1 MFKHADRKDGD
12 TEFAK
17 GTGVASTEMPQRRCF
32 RKTRL
37 KAAFAV
43 KIALVTIASAV
54 MVMQTMPVPAIAEAV
69 EQEQQDQQLLAEV
82 QSANEGST
90 TNVGEGDNTG
100 SYGNATNDSTSQ
112 GDATP
117 DSDTSDSSSIDDS
130 DKTDVATAP
139 SANAADSTDADSTG
153 IVDASN
159 FDSPNVKLVA
169 PSAQS
174 EQALAAQVS
183 PSALRAAKKQ
193 GKQEPQTNNQNPISG
208 DDQRIENITVAWAT
222 PDDAEDNSPARLSL
236 VPKTDEFSVKM
247 KLSVALSGQY
257 SYKEGEIQIV
267 VPKYIFADRD
277 GKPTGELEAAVP
289 EAPSQ
294 QSTFAYTEM
303 DDSYVLS
310 NTCEF
315 SAATQASFEFAVRKL
330 DPIELVGNGQ
340 LADGKKAQAADAL
353 PTEVEKYVTD
363 NFYGTVNLTTHTDNV
378 LSMTSN
384 KLDASVDTQEA
395 ISGAELRGQSLSEN
409 WPSNWPEELKPAD
422 ADKYIYIDWYS
433 WTSARGNQKYVLQG
447 STDGSDS
454 GYKAKFLGV
463 SYNGKTVGNKGDDAT
478 QDIRFTAENC
488 LDYVSSNNSTG
499 YLHTYMAYPKDQF
512 KLGGH
517 YKLKHKV
524 GYTLT
529 SADDHEVTSAPATA
543 QLTYSPI
550 KFQDPHGHFNVF
562 KYSNGSYS
570 SKRGKCDNYPYALDS
585 LRLGRDAVCNYD
597 VETVGFT
604 GPWTTDKGGKTD
616 YNQFLAGDYGKQAV
630 RMETPDYSVRFD
642 HTDDDLTADDFEFEG
657 VSVDKPTVY
666 GYQRYTQ
673 TGYGYYEGSDGAVR
687 YGSIGAGNYGY
698 VVDGDNAKQPDIEI
712 WGSVKSGT
720 EEGDNWVRYGTVS
733 YRSGAVAVEPQNGAS
748 VSADG
753 TRLLFPKDAGV
764 TDIKTCLSTKTAGVT
779 YIMHPY
785 VRLKPTERIRAR
797 VDQLFKDSDTPETIL
812 RNTAKSYNY
821 DFNGDLIVEC
831 GPKSAD
837 DYLTGAASGI
847 SMDKGV
853 KYDTDKD
860 GQTTTL
866 HYTANVYEQTNL
878 TTLSDYNE
886 AAAAGIFTPDTAG
899 TFYDLLPKGVEPK
912 LGTVKLNGDN
922 AVESV
927 GLKRNYKGTG
937 RTLMTVKTRVAPN
950 PEYRSRWSAGNQ
962 PYDGYGDKITLKF
975 DAVYSFD
982 TERDYG
988 STLVNNIAYE
998 SAEPRWGT
1006 IAGYKGEPDNPL
1018 AGNNQASKDA
1028 VKGVEDAMTDLDPES
1043 DNSSFVYARVSVK
1056 LDHLSWS
1063 VAQLDKKVDTND
1075 EGAWSSGLDK
1085 DGARNV
1091 FENGVYSYRISLNN
1105 PDNSSAKDIRF
1116 FDAVDAF
1123 DPASKTIQ
1131 GDKPDAGDAMWKG
1144 HLLGVDVSVLERA
1157 GADPHVYYSTV
1168 PADQLTLDSESKE
1181 AQADL
1186 KDRSI
1191 WTPAESYEGSLDD
1204 VTAVA
1209 VDATKKTDGSD
1220 FVVDEGDT
1228 AAFTIR
1234 MRAPEVKDLEQ
1245 DPTAYGRWFDTN
1257 LAEGESESGLTGGA
1271 HAYNNAILRCTTI
1284 SNVGVESP
1292 NQVIRK
1298 DYTKVGLKHFGITIK
1313 KAWSDSDDRDG
1324 KRPQS
1329 VTVHLYADGQD
1340 TGKSAVL
1347 SDANN
1352 WQASFG
1358 SDDGLCVLNDEG
1370 DTIAY
1375 SVKEETP
1382 EGYLADVRMNP
1393 TDTGYEFTVTN
1404 KHRVETVEIAGRK
1417 IWDDANDAAGKR
1429 PKEVK
1434 IDLYADGELVK
1445 SKTVKA
1451 ADSGD
1456 WNYSFGSL
1464 PKYRDHGIEIAY
1476 EVREETYYEGYVTS
1490 IAGMDVTNT
1499 YNPYGTLKISKAVQD
1514 ATDVSA
1520 QKEFSF
1526 KLALTTP
1533 EGEPEGGTFAYAVTD
1548 AAGAQVATGT
1558 VGNGDTIKLRG
1569 GQTATITGIPS
1580 ETTYEVTEA
1589 KAAGFKKTDSTG
1601 ATGTIRAGEER
1612 AATASFTNTY
1622 NATGKAYLSATKV
1635 LEGRKLKAKQFTFD
1649 VLDEAGNIVVT
1660 ARNGADGAV
1669 NFGAI
1674 KYGLA
1679 DVGKTYIYTIRERN
1693 TGAAGYTY
1701 SDAAAT
1707 ATVSVTDNGDGTLAC
1722 DVSYGDGSAPTFTNA
1737 YHASGTVDLKAWKTL
1752 EGRDLKDDEF
1762 TFKLEKLT
1770 GEGDNEQA
1778 EAVGTT
1784 TNSADGKIVF
1794 SHESVQA
1801 LQFTEA
1807 DAGKTYRFRV
1817 SEVVPA
1823 GEGADSTVDYDSQR
1837 SFVYTVKVVD
1847 NGDGTLGFDV
1857 SSDAK
1862 PVFKNKLKDGK
1873 LRIAKTMEGDNPD
1886 PNKEFTFRVQ
1896 LTGKNLPEDGSYS
1909 FKREAYT
1916 GEGDAA
1922 DEAAT
1927 AAAQSSE
1934 PPAAEMV
1941 LSSNGRSLN
1950 ALLGAAAV
1958 AAKPVEASA
1967 SAVEPLGAQ
1976 LAAAGTNNEAGE
1988 AAESG
1993 QTSAGVDDSFTNM
2006 SKAPARARAKAKA
2019 AAAEDPNINIKNWY
2033 GDFQNGLYKDK
2044 KVMLPDALVHGTLR
2058 ESGIV
2063 GTSKWDLYE
2072 DGAMRVHAGKF
2083 NWLDLRKVIRA
2094 KGYVVMYLELEN
2106 GCETDD
2112 CNCWSDVT
2120 EYAEL
2125 GNLRSIVGYLST
2137 SEATSMRAMFYGCYD
2152 LMTLEISG
2160 LDTSN
2165 VTDMRSMFDG
2175 CNDLTSL
2182 DLSGLD
2188 TSCVTDMV
2196 AMFDG
2201 CSALKSLDLSGLD
2214 TSCVTNMLAMFR
2226 DCSALTSLDLS
2237 GLDTSCVTDISYMF
2251 YGCSALKSLDLSGW
2265 NTSKVT
2271 DINYMFY
2278 KCSALTSLDLSGLD
2292 TSCVTTDMRSMFEGC
2307 SALKSLDLSGWNTSK
2322 VTDMGWMFRDCS
2334 ALTSLDLSGWNTSE
2348 VTDMRSMFSGCS
2360 ALTSLNLSGWKTSKV
2375 TDMSSM
2381 FSRCSALTSLNLSGW
2396 NTSKVTGMNGMF
2408 YGCSALTSLDLSG
2421 WNTSKVTSMNDMFG
2435 GCSGLKSLDLSGLDT
2450 SCVTDMGHMFNG
2462 CSALTSLGLSGWN
2475 TSKVADMG
2483 WMFYGCSALTSLDLS
2498 GLDTSCVTGM
2508 REMFYGCSALT
2519 SLDLSGWN
2527 TSEVWYALNMFSLCK
2542 TLNEVV
2548 LGGETRLPEG
2558 SNFGSSYD
2566 NLLFTDTWE
2575 CVENGDQLAS
2585 SELADGFA
2593 HPGTW
2598 RRVPIN
2604 FSYTVNYAADSDDA
2618 TGEMASAT
2626 SKEGYA
2632 FVFPKC
2638 TFYSL
2643 NYEFAGWMVTG
2654 DNLSESV
2661 DLSKIYQPGDVVEGG
2676 ISHRG
2681 GTATLTAQWKPIDNN
2696 VDIKDGSFDIT
2707 LRAGEAG
2714 VIDGLPAGA
2723 GYNVYEKTPA
2733 GYKLVSS
2740 SDTSGTI
2747 DPAGMKTAVFTNA
2760 VSNGEKSANASIAAL
2775 KTLDGEPARDGAFNF
2790 TLAAKGGAP
2799 MPEGAAGGRLTVANG
2814 TGGAVNF
2821 GSITYD
2827 KAGTY
2832 CYTIG
2837 EVKGDDGGVTYDGKT
2852 VDVTVEV
2859 KAADDGSLS
2868 ADVTYDGK
2876 SSLPVFAN
2884 KTKTVEPHYGSLTFT
2899 KKVKG
2904 APESDAGKSFKFRI
2918 DWDSAR
2924 ESEEFTLAAGKSKT
2938 WKGLEPGLGYTI
2950 TELDVPAGYKASGA
2964 VTGSIEADNEA
2975 MASITNT
2982 YTVKPKG
2989 SFTVSAKK
2997 TLEGREL
3004 KAGEFTFELVEAGA
3018 DGTAGKTIATATN
3031 DGDGNVAFPSVT
3043 VASAGEHCYLMCE
3056 KAGSETGVS
3065 YDTGKHYVTVTATVA
3080 TDDPAKLDCSVK
3092 YEDGGILNASPTFTN
3107 TYKAPEGS
3115 FTAKAVK
3122 KLDGRKLTADD
3133 KFTFGLLKV
3142 KADGSDG
3149 EIVATVENDADGN
3162 VTFPSVTV
3170 ASAGEHRYRIREKAG
3185 SAAGITYD
3193 KRAYDLTVTARASQA
3208 DDSKLECTV
3217 AYIGTDAAAEPPV
3230 FTNSYEAKGTFAAHA
3245 TKSVKGAD
3253 LKKDAYTFELLEVE
3267 TDGSDGEVVA
3277 TAKNDAEGNVTF
3289 GDVTVTSLGEHRYR
3303 MREVVGDEAGM
3314 AYDTAVRDLT
3324 VTATDAG
3331 NGKLNCEVAYEGGA
3345 EPEFVNVFQKP
3356 GTFVA
3361 RAHKALDGRDL
3372 KEGEF
3377 EFELVKVKDDG
3388 SDDEVVASAKNDA
3401 AGNVVFGKLSVDAKG
3416 RYKYRIREKAGK
3428 DGSVIYD
3435 KTEYDLDV
3443 VATDDTDGNLSCQ
3456 VVYGTPDHVVPTFTN
3471 NIKTPE
3477 GSFKA
3482 QATKRLEGR
3491 KLKDGEFEFELVEV
3505 EADDSDGDVVA
3516 TAKNGADGKIS
3527 FGKVELKGAGER
3539 SYRIREVK
3547 GSERGIAYDT
3557 AACDLTVKATDNG
3570 DGTLKC
3576 VVSYEGGSAP
3586 VFTNKYTAPKG
3597 SFGVEASK
3605 VLEGRKLKAGEFEFE
3620 LVKVKD
3626 DGSDGKVVA
3635 TAKNG
3640 VDGKVEYPA
3649 VELTGEGAR
3658 SYRIREVK
3666 GDAGG
3671 VTYDEKSYGLT
3682 VDARMSE
3689 GDDAKL
3695 DCTVSY
3701 DGGEAPTFTNAYGA
3715 KGGFKAQAAKKL
3727 EGRELKAGE
3736 FEFELVDADG
3746 KVVAT
3751 AENGA
3756 DGKVSFPEVKLDAAG
3771 EYRYTVREA
3780 RGDKPGVAYDGNE
3793 YGLTVKATDNGDG
3806 TLSCAVSYDGG
3817 SAPTLTNKY
3826 EAKGGFKAE
3835 ATKVLDGRDLKA
3847 GEFEFELVD
3856 KDGKVA
3862 ATAENKADGSISFP
3876 EVELTAA
3883 GTYAYSIREKAGSVP
3898 GVSYDSKGHGLT
3910 VKATDNGDGTLSCD
3924 VSYDGGSAPT
3934 FTNRYE
3940 AKGSFRAEAAKV
3952 LDGRDLKDREFSF
3965 ELVKVKTDGSDG
3977 KVVAT
3982 AENGADGKVSFP
3994 EVILDAA
4001 GTYGYRIRE
4010 AKGDKPGVAYD
4021 ENEYGLTVAAT
4032 DNGNGTLSCDV
4043 SYDGGSAPTFTN
4055 RYEAKGS
4062 FKAQATKRLDGRELK
4077 AGEFEFELIGLNDDG
4092 TEGDVV
4098 ATAENDAAGNVVFPA
4113 VEVASA
4119 STYHYRVREKA
4130 GSEPGVTY
4138 DIATYDL
4145 TVTAVDNGDGT
4156 LTCSIAYANGSEPQ
4170 FVNTYTPPAN
4180 PPANPPSTTTTTQ
4193 TTTTHKRKRGTMPS
4207 TGDDTWALACGMALA
4222 GSVTCALGVASRRR
4236 KRR

>member
-1 MFKHADRKDGD
+1 M
-12 TEFAK
+12 
-17 GTGVASTEMPQRRCF
+17 
-32 RKTRL
+32 
-37 KAAFAV
+37 
-43 KIALVTIASAV
+43 
-54 MVMQTMPVPAIAEAV
+54 
-69 EQEQQDQQLLAEV
+69 
-82 QSANEGST
+82 
-90 TNVGEGDNTG
+90 GEGDNTG
-100 SYGNATNDSTSQ
+100 SNGNATNDSTSQ
-112 GDATP
+112 GDATS
-117 DSDTSDSSSIDDS
+117 DSDTSDSSSTDNA
-130 DKTDVATAP
+130 DKTDVATTPA
-139 SANAADSTDADSTG
+139 ANAADSTDADSTG

-169 PSAQS
+169 PPAQS
-174 EQALAAQVS
+174 EQALAAQAS

-236 VPKTDEFSVKM
+236 VPKADEFSVKM
-247 KLSVALSGQY
+247 KLSVALSGQH

-267 VPKYIFADRD
+267 VPKYIFSDRD
-277 GKPTGELEAAVP
+277 GKPAGELEAAVP

-340 LADGKKAQAADAL
+340 LADGEKAPAADAL

-363 NFYGTVNLTTHTDNV
+363 NFYGTVNLTTHAGNV

-447 STDGSDS
+447 LTDGSDS
-454 GYKAKFLGV
+454 GYKAKLLGV
-463 SYNGKTVGNKGDDAT
+463 SYNGKTVGNKDDDAA

-488 LDYVSSNNSTG
+488 LDYVSSNHSTG

-570 SKRGKCDNYPYALDS
+570 NKRGKCDNYSYALDS
-585 LRLGRDAVCNYD
+585 LRLGRDAVCSYN
-597 VETVGFT
+597 VKTVGFT

-616 YNQFLAGDYGKQAV
+616 YNQFLAGDYGKQTV

-733 YRSGAVAVEPQNGAS
+733 YRSGVVAVEPQNGAS

-779 YIMHPY
+779 YTMHPY

-821 DFNGDLIVEC
+821 DYKGNLIVEC
-831 GPKSAD
+831 GPKSD
-837 DYLTGAASGI
+837 DDFLTGAASGI

-927 GLKRNYKGTG
+927 GLKRNYRGTG
-937 RTLMTVKTRVAPN
+937 RTLMTVKARVAPN
-950 PEYRSRWSAGNQ
+950 PEYRSSWSAGNQ
-962 PYDGYGDKITLKF
+962 PYEGYGDKITLTF

-998 SAEPRWGT
+998 SAEPSWGT

-1028 VKGVEDAMTDLDPES
+1028 VKSVEDAMTDLDPES

-1063 VAQLDKKVDTND
+1063 VAQFDKKVDTND

-1085 DGARNV
+1085 DGSRNV

-1144 HLLGVDVSVLERA
+1144 HLLGVDVSALERA
-1157 GADPHVYYSTV
+1157 GANPHVYYSTV

-1220 FVVDEGDT
+1220 FVVGEGDT

-1245 DPTAYGRWFDTN
+1245 DPAAYGKWFDTN
-1257 LAEGESESGLTGGA
+1257 LTEGESESGLTGGA

-1298 DYTKVGLKHFGITIK
+1298 DYTKVGLKPFGITIK

-1434 IDLYADGELVK
+1434 LDLYADGELVK

-1476 EVREETYYEGYVTS
+1476 EVREDTYYEGYVTS
-1490 IAGMDVTNT
+1490 IAGTDVTNT
-1499 YNPYGTLKISKAVQD
+1499 YNPYGTLKISKAVQG

-1526 KLALTTP
+1526 KLTLTTP
-1533 EGEPEGGTFAYAVTD
+1533 EGEPEGGTFTYTVTD

-1580 ETTYEVTEA
+1580 ETTYKVTEA

-1622 NATGKAYLSATKV
+1622 NATGKAYLRATKV

-1649 VLDEAGNIVVT
+1649 VLDEAGNTVT
-1660 ARNGADGAV
+1660 AARNGADGTV

-1679 DVGKTYIYTIRERN
+1679 DVGKTYTYTIRERN
-1693 TGAAGYTY
+1693 AGAAGYTY
-1701 SDAAAT
+1701 SDAAAK
-1707 ATVSVTDNGDGTLAC
+1707 AKVSVTDNGDGTLAC
-1722 DVSYGDGSAPTFTNA
+1722 DVSYWDGSSWDGSAPTFTNA
-1737 YHASGTVDLKAWKTL
+1737 YHASGAVDLKAWKTL
-1752 EGRDLKDDEF
+1752 EGRDLKDNEF

-1770 GEGDNEQA
+1770 GEGDSEQA
-1778 EAVGTT
+1778 EAVGTA

-1823 GEGADSTVDYDSQR
+1823 GEDADPTVDYDSQS

-1873 LRIAKTMEGDNPD
+1873 LRIAKTMAGDNPD

-1941 LSSNGRSLN
+1941 LSSDGRSLST
-1950 ALLGAAAV
+1950 LPGAAAV

-1976 LAAAGTNNEAGE
+1976 LAAAGTNNEVGE
-1988 AAESG
+1988 AAESE
-1993 QTSAGVDDSFTNM
+1993 QASAGVGDSSTNM
-2006 SKAPARARAKAKA
+2006 SKAPTRARAKAKA
-2019 AAAEDPNINIKNWY
+2019 AAAEDPNIKKWY
-2033 GDFQNGLYKDK
+2033 GEFKNGLYKDK
-2044 KVMLPDALVHGTLR
+2044 KVTLPDASVHGAIKTL
-2058 ESGIV
+2058 GWV
-2063 GTSKWDLYE
+2063 TYNQWYLYE
-2072 DGAMRVHAGKF
+2072 DGTMRVRAGMF
-2083 NWLDLRKVIRA
+2083 AFEWSELMERVRETGA
-2094 KGYVVMYLELEN
+2094 KYLELED
-2106 GCETDD
+2106 GCKASSCRNTYPLDGV
-2112 CNCWSDVT
+2112 S
-2120 EYAEL
+2120 L
-2125 GNLRSIVGYLST
+2125 ISIVGSLST
-2137 SEATSMRAMFYGCYD
+2137 SG
-2152 LMTLEISG
+2152 
-2160 LDTSN
+2160 
-2165 VTDMRSMFDG
+2165 VTDMSNMFGMVDG
-2175 CNDLTSL
+2175 YSGPTYLY
-2182 DLSGLD
+2182 LSGLD
-2188 TSCVTDMV
+2188 TSSVRDMRN
-2196 AMFDG
+2196 MFRG
-2201 CSALKSLDLSGLD
+2201 CSG
-2214 TSCVTNMLAMFR
+2214 
-2226 DCSALTSLDLS
+2226 
-2237 GLDTSCVTDISYMF
+2237 
-2251 YGCSALKSLDLSGW
+2251 
-2265 NTSKVT
+2265 
-2271 DINYMFY
+2271 
-2278 KCSALTSLDLSGLD
+2278 
-2292 TSCVTTDMRSMFEGC
+2292 
-2307 SALKSLDLSGWNTSK
+2307 
-2322 VTDMGWMFRDCS
+2322 
-2334 ALTSLDLSGWNTSE
+2334 
-2348 VTDMRSMFSGCS
+2348 
-2360 ALTSLNLSGWKTSKV
+2360 
-2375 TDMSSM
+2375 
-2381 FSRCSALTSLNLSGW
+2381 
-2396 NTSKVTGMNGMF
+2396 
-2408 YGCSALTSLDLSG
+2408 LTSLDLSG
-2421 WNTSKVTSMNDMFG
+2421 WNTSKVSSEVN
-2435 GCSGLKSLDLSGLDT
+2435 
-2450 SCVTDMGHMFNG
+2450 
-2462 CSALTSLGLSGWN
+2462 SALG
-2475 TSKVADMG
+2475 
-2483 WMFYGCSALTSLDLS
+2483 
-2498 GLDTSCVTGM
+2498 
-2508 REMFYGCSALT
+2508 
-2519 SLDLSGWN
+2519 
-2527 TSEVWYALNMFSLCK
+2527 MFSSCK

-2548 LGGETRLPEG
+2548 LGGETRLPED

-2593 HPGTW
+2593 HPGKW
-2598 RRVPIN
+2598 RRMPID
-2604 FSYTVNYAADSDDA
+2604 FSYTVNYAAGPDDV
-2618 TGEMASAT
+2618 TGEMASMT
-2626 SKEGYA
+2626 SKEGEA
-2632 FVFPKC
+2632 FTFPKC

-2643 NYEFAGWMVTG
+2643 NNEFAGWKVAG
-2654 DNLSESV
+2654 DKLSI
-2661 DLSKIYQPGDVVEGG
+2661 DPSKTYQPGDVVEGG
-2676 ISHRG
+2676 ISHSG
-2681 GTATLTAQWKPIDNN
+2681 GTATLTAQWKPIDNS
-2696 VDIKDGSFDIT
+2696 VDIKDGSFDII

-2714 VIDGLPAGA
+2714 VIDGLPAGT

-2760 VSNGEKSANASIAAL
+2760 VSDGEKSANASITAL
-2775 KTLDGEPARDGAFNF
+2775 KTLDGEPATDRAFNF

-2837 EVKGDDGGVTYDGKT
+2837 EVKGDDDGVTYDGKT
-2852 VDVTVEV
+2852 VNVTVEV

-2918 DWDSAR
+2918 DWDTAR
-2924 ESEEFTLAAGKSKT
+2924 ESEEFTLTAGESKT
-2938 WKGLEPGLGYTI
+2938 WKDLEPGLGYTI
-2950 TELDVPAGYKASGA
+2950 TELDVPAGYKASGK
-2964 VTGSIEADNEA
+2964 VTGSIEADSEA

-2997 TLEGREL
+2997 KLEGREL

-3031 DGDGNVAFPSVT
+3031 DGDGNVAFPSVAVT
-3043 VASAGEHCYLMCE
+3043 SAGEHRYLMRE
-3056 KAGSETGVS
+3056 KGGTETGVS
-3065 YDTGKHYVTVTATVA
+3065 YDTGKHYVTVAATVA

-3092 YEDGGILNASPTFTN
+3092 YVDGGIFNASPTFTN

-3133 KFTFGLLKV
+3133 KFSFDLLKV

-3149 EIVATVENDADGN
+3149 ETVATAGNDADGN

-3303 MREVVGDEAGM
+3303 MREIVGDEAGM
-3314 AYDTAVRDLT
+3314 AYDTAARDLT

-3388 SDDEVVASAKNDA
+3388 SDGEVVASAKNDA

-3471 NIKTPE
+3471 NIKMPE
-3477 GSFKA
+3477 GSFKVE
-3482 QATKRLEGR
+3482 ATKKLEGR
-3491 KLKDGEFEFELVEV
+3491 KLKEGEFEFELVEV

-3516 TAKNGADGKIS
+3516 TAKSDADGKIS

-3547 GSERGIAYDT
+3547 GSERGVAYDT
-3557 AACDLTVKATDNG
+3557 AARDLTVKATDNG

-3576 VVSYEGGSAP
+3576 AVSYEGGSAP

-3597 SFGVEASK
+3597 SFRVEASK

-3620 LVKVKD
+3620 LVKVKA
-3626 DGSDGKVVA
+3626 DGSLGKVVA

-3640 VDGKVEYPA
+3640 ADGKVEFPA
-3649 VELTGEGAR
+3649 VELTGEGTR

-3671 VTYDEKSYGLT
+3671 VTYDGKSYGLT

-3701 DGGEAPTFTNAYGA
+3701 DGGSAPTFTNAY
-3715 KGGFKAQAAKKL
+3715 
-3727 EGRELKAGE
+3727 
-3736 FEFELVDADG
+3736 V
-3746 KVVAT
+3746 
-3751 AENGA
+3751 
-3756 DGKVSFPEVKLDAAG
+3756 
-3771 EYRYTVREA
+3771 
-3780 RGDKPGVAYDGNE
+3780 
-3793 YGLTVKATDNGDG
+3793 
-3806 TLSCAVSYDGG
+3806 
-3817 SAPTLTNKY
+3817 
-3826 EAKGGFKAE
+3826 AKGGFKAE
-3835 ATKVLDGRDLKA
+3835 ATKVLEGRDLKA
-3847 GEFEFELVD
+3847 GEFSFELVD
-3856 KDGKVA
+3856 KDGKV
-3862 ATAENKADGSISFP
+3862 
-3876 EVELTAA
+3876 
-3883 GTYAYSIREKAGSVP
+3883 
-3898 GVSYDSKGHGLT
+3898 
-3910 VKATDNGDGTLSCD
+3910 
-3924 VSYDGGSAPT
+3924 
-3934 FTNRYE
+3934 
-3940 AKGSFRAEAAKV
+3940 
-3952 LDGRDLKDREFSF
+3952 
-3965 ELVKVKTDGSDG
+3965 
-3977 KVVAT
+3977 VAT
-3982 AENGADGKVSFP
+3982 AKNGADGKVSFD
-3994 EVILDAA
+3994 EVKLAAA
-4001 GTYGYRIRE
+4001 GEYRYAIRE

-4032 DNGNGTLSCDV
+4032 DNGDGTLGCDV
-4043 SYDGGSAPTFTN
+4043 SYDGGEAPTLTNKYEAPKGSLTFTKKVEGAPESDAGRKFKFRVDWDSARDGEEFALAAGESKTWENLDPGLGYTITELDVPAGYKASGAVTGSIEADKQSRESITNVYTAKPEGAFVARATKTLKGRKLKDREFTFELVKVKSDGSDGKVVASAENDAAGNVTFPGVTVTSAGEHRYRIREAKGSESGITYDAGEHDVIVKAVPTDDPAKLSCTVSYADGGILNASPKFENTYTAPTGSFKAGAKKTLDGRGLKEGEFEFELLKVKADGSDGKVVATAKNGADGKVSFPEVELSSAGEYRYCIREKAGSKPGIIYDTAAHGLTVIAVDNGDGKLECTVSYDGGEAPTFTN
-4055 RYEAKGS
+4055 RYEARGS
-4062 FKAQATKRLDGRELK
+4062 FRAQATKRLDGRDLKAGEFAFELVDADGKVVATAENGADGKVEFPEVELTAAGTYAYGIREVAGDDSDMVYDTAVRNLTVTATDSGDGTLKCEVAYEGGVAAEFVNVLRKPGTFVARAHKVLNGRELK
-4077 AGEFEFELIGLNDDG
+4077 AGEFGFELIGLNDDG

-4113 VEVASA
+4113 VEVASTG
-4119 STYHYRVREKA
+4119 TYRYRVREKA
-4130 GSEPGVTY
+4130 GSESGVTY

-4156 LTCSIAYANGSEPQ
+4156 LACSIAYANELEPQ
-4170 FVNTYTPPAN
+4170 FVNTYTPPTN

-4193 TTTTHKRKRGTMPS
+4193 TTTVHKRKRGTMPS
-4207 TGDDTWALACGMALA
+4207 TGDDTWALACGVALA
-4222 GSVTCALGVASRRR
+4222 GSATCALGIASRRR